1 MRYVASAFLSLTA
14 LIAAAEE
21 PTTPPATK
29 GSKIYQTDAYGRIRY
44 DKPSWVVK
52 EDGRLIEVSP
62 YGREES
68 HKQQYVIKD
77 NRVQHADGTGQVQHN
92 KPSWTLGKDGRVIQN
107 DALGNPQYH
116 KPQYIIEDG
125 KVYAADVT
133 GQAKRPAYE
142 IKKK

>member
-1 MRYVASAFLSLTA
+1 MRYVASVFLSLMA

-29 GSKIYQTDAYGRIRY
+29 GTKIYQTDAYGHIRY

-52 EDGRLIEVSP
+52 DNGRMIEVSP

-77 NRVQHADGTGQVQHN
+77 NRVYHADAVGNIKHN
-92 KPSWTLGKDGRVIQN
+92 KPSWTVGKDGRVMQN
-107 DALGNPQYH
+107 DVLGNPQYH
-116 KPQYIIEDG
+116 KPQYIIEDA
-125 KVYAADVT
+125 KVYAAGVT
-133 GQAKRPAYE
+133 GQAKRPAFA
-142 IKKK
+142 IKK

>member
-1 MRYVASAFLSLTA
+1 MKCMVTILLCLTA
-14 LIAAAEE
+14 LPVAAVE

-29 GSKIYQTDAYGRIRY
+29 GTKIYQTDAYGRIRY

-77 NRVQHADGTGQVQHN
+77 NRVHHADGTGQVQHN
-92 KPSWTLGKDGRVIQN
+92 KPSWTVGKDGRVIQN
-107 DALGNPQYH
+107 DVLGNPQYH
-116 KPQYIIEDG
+116 KPQYVNEDG
-125 KVYAADVT
+125 KVYATDAT
-133 GQAKRPAYE
+133 GQVKRPAYE
-142 IKKK
+142 IKK

>member
-77 NRVQHADGTGQVQHN
+77 NRVHHADGTGQVQHD
-92 KPSWTLGKDGRVIQN
+92 KASWTVDKDGRVIQN
-107 DALGNPQYH
+107 DVFGNPQYH
-116 KPQYIIEDG
+116 KPQYVNKDG
-125 KVYAADVT
+125 KVNETDAT
-133 GQAKRPAYE
+133 GHVKTPAFE